1 MYSSVL
7 YTVSESGRTGG
18 ERYAARRSEYI
29 EIHVARRLWKAAVE
43 YNVVTNNDI
52 QDTSGIHAEYTTGPD
67 TYKIRTTLVQNTHE
81 DTCISM
87 QVQNTPQ
94 IQSRY
99 KQDTERYSANLCI
112 Y

>member
-7 YTVSESGRTGG
+7 YTVSERGRTSG
-18 ERYAARRSEYI
+18 ERYAERRSEYI

-67 TYKIRTTLVQNTHE
+67 TYKIRTEYT
-81 DTCISM
+81 
-87 QVQNTPQ
+87 
-94 IQSRY
+94 
-99 KQDTERYSANLCI
+99 
-112 Y
+112 